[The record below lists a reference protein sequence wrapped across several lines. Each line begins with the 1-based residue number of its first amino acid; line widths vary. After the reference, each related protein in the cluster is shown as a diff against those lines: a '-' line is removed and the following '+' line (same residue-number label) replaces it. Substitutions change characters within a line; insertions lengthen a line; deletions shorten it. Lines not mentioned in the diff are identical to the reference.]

1 MSEFRGYLLKATA
14 TGEYFPDKYMAYE
27 SWSSTPNQREE
38 LKAYRD
44 DNSRQLHRIT
54 AEGKKSVFSFDT
66 REGIDLNAKKEI
78 LKFFTDAESNAVERK
93 INLEFW
99 DEENNTY
106 KTGDFYRPNMSFKI
120 KRISN
125 DNIWYKAMNFSFVE
139 Y

>member
-14 TGEYFPDKYMAYE
+14 TGAYFPDKYMAYE

-54 AEGKKSVFSFDT
+54 ADGKKSVFSFDT

-106 KTGDFYRPNMSFKI
+106 KTGDFYRPNMPFKI